1 MRVYGLTGGIASGKT
16 TVAKMFAALG
26 VPIVDA
32 DQVARDVV
40 EPGRPA
46 YDDIVATFGEGVLV
60 GRRAGAP
67 IDRKAL
73 GAIVFGDDDKRRKLN
88 AITHPRIA
96 AESQARLAAFAA
108 AGHPVA
114 LYEAALLVENG
125 LHRALPGLV
134 VVAVDEET
142 QVARTCARDGVTPEE
157 ARARIRA
164 QAPLADKIAAATWVI
179 DTRGTLDE
187 VRAQVER
194 VYQEMTKANATHG

>member
-46 YDDIVATFGEGVLV
+46 YDDIVKTFGEGVLV
-60 GRRAGAP
+60 GGRAGAP

-73 GAIVFGDDDKRRKLN
+73 GAIVFGDDDKRRRLN

-96 AESQARLAAFAA
+96 AESQARLAGFAA
-108 AGHPVA
+108 AGHAVA

-125 LHRALPGLV
+125 IHRALAGLV

-164 QAPLADKIAAATWVI
+164 QAPLADKVAAATWVI
-179 DTRGTLDE
+179 DSRGTLDD
-187 VRAQVER
+187 VRAQVDR
-194 VYQEMTKANATHG
+194 VYQEMTKANAPHG

>member
-1 MRVYGLTGGIASGKT
+1 MRVYGLTGGIASGKS
-16 TVAKMFAALG
+16 TVAKMFAERG

-46 YDDIVATFGEGVLV
+46 YDEIVATFGEGVLV
-60 GRRAGAP
+60 GKRAGAP

-73 GAIVFGDDDKRRKLN
+73 GAVVFGDHEKRRRLN

-96 AESQARLAAFAA
+96 AESAARFQSFAA

-114 LYEAALLVENG
+114 LYEAALLVENNIHKS
-125 LHRALPGLV
+125 LAGLV
-134 VVAVDEET
+134 VVAVDEAT
-142 QVARTCARDGVTPEE
+142 QVARVCARDGITPEE

-179 DTRGTLDE
+179 DTRGSLDD
-187 VRAQVER
+187 VRAQVDS
-194 VYQEMTKANATHG
+194 VYSKMVNRS